1 MIPQVRMPR
10 RSLATRVV
18 GIATSAGGVAALSR
32 LLADL
37 PTTLPASLLVVQHIH
52 PTFPSHLAE
61 ILGWHTRLGVE
72 EAENGVRLRAGT
84 VYFAPPGLHLLV
96 GVDRRV
102 LLSDLPPVNWCRP
115 SGDRLFA
122 SFGPS
127 FGPRA
132 IAVILTGKGRDGAA
146 GAQMLRRYGGTV
158 IVQDEDSAEY
168 PGMPRAATQAGPV
181 DRVLPLEAIAGAL
194 GELLAAGGAQ

>member
-1 MIPQVRMPR
+1 MIPEVRVPR
-10 RSLATRVV
+10 RSFATWVV
-18 GIATSAGGVAALSR
+18 GIATSAGGLAALSR

-37 PTTLPASLLVVQHIH
+37 PTTLPASLLVVQHLH
-52 PTFPSHLAE
+52 PTYPSHLAE
-61 ILGWHTRLGVE
+61 ILRWHTGLSVE
-72 EAENGVRLRAGT
+72 VAQNGVHLRTGT
-84 VYFAPPGLHLLV
+84 VYLGPPGLHLLV

-122 SFGPS
+122 SFGRS

-146 GAQMLRRYGGTV
+146 GAQVVRRYGGTV
-158 IVQDEDSAEY
+158 IVQDDSAEY

-181 DRVLPLEAIAGAL
+181 DRVLPLDAIAGTL
-194 GELLAAGGAQ
+194 GELLGAGGAQ